1 MLGLPLLLLL
11 LPLRHRLRLHC
22 PPAPAR
28 STCTFC
34 LPLDIPSLC
43 LQIRPIVDKY
53 NAASLVA
60 MSCWTFPQLAD
71 AVLTMNASARQLLN
85 DTAWGMPGQPGGENL
100 SSAQAAAAWANYLA
114 LGIRGFS
121 VGFET
126 LTPTF
131 IQQAHAR
138 LLPVYAWTVD
148 SAA

>member
-1 MLGLPLLLLL
+1 
-11 LPLRHRLRLHC
+11 
-22 PPAPAR
+22 
-28 STCTFC
+28 
-34 LPLDIPSLC
+34 
-43 LQIRPIVDKY
+43 
-53 NAASLVA
+53 

-71 AVLTMNASARQLLN
+71 AVVTMNASARQLLN

-100 SSAQAAAAWANYLA
+100 TPAQGAAAWANYLS

-126 LTPTF
+126 LTPAF

-148 SAA
+148 YARCVARYMCCLRCLRLLSQLHQCYRCCCCSGAAAVL